1 MILDMFYDENTKV
14 VVSYLPVWEFFFSMH
29 VLANPEHHV
38 TRKKWVQAKEETV
51 PDIVK
56 EVRKLKEITNSWIL
70 VIDSEKWKEIRQ
82 MEIVEMLA
90 YFQRKNI
97 YQWNQW
103 IKDSAG
109 NEMSKNDRDRVL
121 LTMKQ
126 YYDLVFQKEEIILRT
141 YLMRALQNEKEKC
154 KKEGIWDWIGTIH
167 SRLQVEPEEVVY
179 MKNREFRYK
188 KAEIQTVWMTVSTF
202 VHPHLWLY
210 KHAQELE
217 VVKGVGVEQTE
228 EDIPEDFVQ
237 LLKALGDKN
246 RLRIIKLLM
255 KEIATTQELAH
266 RLQISEAAVSKHL
279 KILNEANLVQ
289 KTKNGFYMEYR
300 FDEEMIHYIPYRFYE
315 IMMM

>member
-1 MILDMFYDENTKV
+1 MILDMFYEENTKV
-14 VVSYLPVWEFFFSMH
+14 VVSYLPVWEFFFSLH
-29 VLANPEHHV
+29 VLAKPEHHV
-38 TRKKWVQAKEETV
+38 TRKKWVRAKEETV

-56 EVRKLKEITNSWIL
+56 EIRELKEITNSWIL
-70 VIDSEKWKEIRQ
+70 IIDSVKWKEIRQ

-121 LTMKQ
+121 LVMKQ
-126 YYDLVFQKEEIILRT
+126 YYDLVFRKEEIILRT
-141 YLMRALQNEKEKC
+141 YLMRVLQDEKEKC
-154 KKEGIWDWIGTIH
+154 KKEGIWNWIGTIH
-167 SRLQVEPEEVVY
+167 SRLKVEPEEVVY

-188 KAEIQTVWMTVSTF
+188 KAEIRTVWMTVSTF

-255 KEIATTQELAH
+255 KEVATTQELAQ

-279 KILNEANLVQ
+279 KILNEANLVR